1 MQRLLYLILGAP
13 DSGRREI
20 VRDIMS
26 EGLCGDACGLALTPE
41 EGPQEPDFAT
51 WHWENNA
58 FRLPDETAAPE
69 VSRLFL
75 ILSPA
80 LDLAEQVEAALALL
94 ASRDDLAL
102 GRILLV
108 VHCGL
113 LKDASP
119 ELHYWHDAC
128 AHFADVALLNRREGV
143 SNRTV
148 KDFEERYR
156 AMRYP
161 FLVELVRKNRVA
173 NPVRVL
179 DPTPRRISQAFDP
192 LEDHKP
198 DDTSSLDPYL
208 ERLPGNERA
217 KPIPTPFGHHEHS
230 A

>member
-13 DSGRREI
+13 DSGRRAI

-26 EGLCGDACGLALTPE
+26 EGLSGDACGLALTPE
-41 EGPQEPDFAT
+41 KVPQEPDFAT

-69 VSRLFL
+69 VSHLFL
-75 ILSPA
+75 SISPA
-80 LDLAEQVEAALALL
+80 LDLADQIEAALALL
-94 ASRDDLAL
+94 ASQDDLAL

-108 VHCGL
+108 IHCGL
-113 LKDASP
+113 LRDAPP
-119 ELHYWHDAC
+119 ELESWHDAC

-173 NPVRVL
+173 NPARIL
-179 DPTPRRISQAFDP
+179 DPTHRRISQAFDL
-192 LEDHKP
+192 LEDREP
-198 DDTSSLDPYL
+198 ADTGSIDPYL
-208 ERLPGNERA
+208 ECLPNGERA
-217 KPIPTPFGHHEHS
+217 KPIPNPF
-230 A
+230 ARLQPPP

>member
-1 MQRLLYLILGAP
+1 MQRLLYLILGDP

-20 VRDIMS
+20 LRDILC
-26 EGLCGDACGLALTPE
+26 EGLSGDAGGLALTPE
-41 EGPQEPDFAT
+41 KEPQEPDFAN
-51 WHWENNA
+51 WRWENDA
-58 FRLPDETAAPE
+58 FRLPDEAFAPE
-69 VSRLFL
+69 VSHLFL
-75 ILSPA
+75 IFSPA
-80 LDLAEQVEAALALL
+80 LDPADQVESAFALL
-94 ASRDDLAL
+94 SSKDDLAL

-113 LKDASP
+113 LEDASP
-119 ELHYWHDAC
+119 DLKDWHDAC

-173 NPVRVL
+173 NPARIL

-192 LEDHKP
+192 LEDQKP
-198 DDTSSLDPYL
+198 DDTYSIDPYL

>member
-20 VRDIMS
+20 VRDILS
-26 EGLCGDACGLALTPE
+26 EGLYGDARGLALTPE
-41 EGPQEPDFAT
+41 KAPQEPDFAT

-58 FRLPDETAAPE
+58 FRLPEEAAATE
-69 VSRLFL
+69 VSHLFL

-80 LDLAEQVEAALALL
+80 LDLADQMEAALALL
-94 ASRDDLAL
+94 ASQDDLAL

-113 LKDASP
+113 LKDATP
-119 ELHYWHDAC
+119 ELQSWHDAC
-128 AHFADVALLNRREGV
+128 AHFADVVLLNCREDV

-173 NPVRVL
+173 NPARIL
-179 DPTPRRISQAFDP
+179 DPSPRRISQAFDP
-192 LEDHKP
+192 LEEQKP
-198 DDTSSLDPYL
+198 DDTYSIDPYL